1 MGNNE
6 HHPQTCIQV
15 GRVHELREIK
25 WELNYKAQT
34 FKLTWQL
41 ARLKEYFHIIEAV
54 WKLFESWYLHPQ
66 NKRMEISGF

>member
-1 MGNNE
+1 MSTT
-6 HHPQTCIQV
+6 PRPV
-15 GRVHELREIK
+15 SK
-25 WELNYKAQT
+25 WEGFMNFEKLNGNLNYKAQT

-66 NKRMEISGF
+66 SKRMEISGF